1 MHQGNLLTLVQVI
14 ADPSVAFDLK
24 QVAAIYLKNAIK
36 RQWYSNILDA
46 SLKPTLTTQ
55 LLQLVFMVPALP
67 PTVQDQLL
75 ECLRV
80 AIQEHTAPV
89 RVSYSSVGRHAD
101 VWSLRSSLAPQE
113 RPPPPFGWTVAALP
127 SISSPI

>member
-1 MHQGNLLTLVQVI
+1 MHQGNLLILVQVI

-24 QVAAIYLKNAIK
+24 QIAAIYLKNSIK

-55 LLQLVFMVPALP
+55 LLQLVFMSPALP
-67 PTVQDQLL
+67 PSVLDQLL

-89 RVSYSSVGRHAD
+89 CVLLLLLLMSWLSD
-101 VWSLRSSLAPQE
+101 
-113 RPPPPFGWTVAALP
+113 
-127 SISSPI
+127 